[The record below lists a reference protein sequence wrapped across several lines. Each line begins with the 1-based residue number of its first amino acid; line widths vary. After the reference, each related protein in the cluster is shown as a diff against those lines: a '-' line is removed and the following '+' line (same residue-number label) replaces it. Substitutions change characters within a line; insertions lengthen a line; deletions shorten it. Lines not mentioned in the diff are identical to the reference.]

1 MNGMTDFEQL
11 LYKELQEI
19 RKELGALRT
28 SLAVHKVK
36 SGLWGSVGGALTVG
50 LALFVDFLK
59 GMR

>member
-1 MNGMTDFEQL
+1 MDGMTEFEKL

-36 SGLWGSVGGALTVG
+36 SGLWGTLGGAVTAV
-50 LALFVDFLK
+50 LALAGAYIKSRF
-59 GMR
+59 